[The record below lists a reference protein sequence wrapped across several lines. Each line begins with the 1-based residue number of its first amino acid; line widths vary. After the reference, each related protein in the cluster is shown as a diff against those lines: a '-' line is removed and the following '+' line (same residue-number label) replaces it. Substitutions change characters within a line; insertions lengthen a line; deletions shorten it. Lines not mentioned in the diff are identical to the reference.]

1 MKRSL
6 AGARKVLK
14 ISRSANVR
22 GTIGGSDRDRDQDL
36 NRSTCIRYYAS
47 CRGCHYLI
55 FHPQFHPRTRATPKD
70 PPASPRRGRPLAAQP
85 RWPAAAR
92 RRRVSRAL
100 HGRRTRRTWRPRW
113 RDLDLTRRTTNCQR
127 KTRHAL
133 TNPRFVKIWTRP
145 RSGRVPRAYTQGL
158 FSVFRHTRHIS
169 TCTMHNQR
177 CGTCPSP
184 GPMSTIASAAQK
196 CAAGCARH
204 R

>member
-1 MKRSL
+1 MALSGPGIVWYDISCFLKRSL

-85 RWPAAAR
+85 RWPAGPPPSSLASA
-92 RRRVSRAL
+92 
-100 HGRRTRRTWRPRW
+100 P
-113 RDLDLTRRTTNCQR
+113 RTTDPAHMATPVAGFGSN
-127 KTRHAL
+127 AADDEL
-133 TNPRFVKIWTRP
+133 P
-145 RSGRVPRAYTQGL
+145 TQDTSC
-158 FSVFRHTRHIS
+158 F
-169 TCTMHNQR
+169 NE
-177 CGTCPSP
+177 
-184 GPMSTIASAAQK
+184 STICK
-196 CAAGCARH
+196 NLDPTPVRAGA
-204 R
+204 